1 MGDYLVFQ
9 LYAPLVSW
17 GTQAVGQ
24 ERPTDDHP
32 GRSALLGLLAAS
44 LGIKR
49 DEETQHL
56 ALSNAC
62 KLGIKLYAPGLAL
75 RDFHTA
81 QVPPSNRKT
90 LHLYT
95 RRDELTEP
103 KLGTI
108 LSFRSYQQD
117 SLSLVAVTSSSEQ
130 FSLGKLHRALRTP
143 HFQLYLGRKSCPP
156 AVHLNPQLIESDS
169 LKEALDSYQM
179 GEELHPLKMLDKPR
193 YYWEK
198 MSHTGLKENYHVPRY
213 DQPISRQRWQ
223 FSSRDEYVF
232 LGDESCI

>member
-1 MGDYLVFQ
+1 MSEYLVFQ

-44 LGIKR
+44 LGIDR
-49 DEETQHL
+49 SDDDQYQ
-56 ALSNAC
+56 AISAAC
-62 KLGIKLYAPGLAL
+62 KFGIKLYAPGLAM

-81 QVPPSNRKT
+81 QVPPTNKKT

-95 RRDELTEP
+95 RRDELREL

-117 SLSLVAVTSSSEQ
+117 SLNVVAVTSESTDLSVR
-130 FSLGKLHRALRTP
+130 KLQEALKFP
-143 HFQLYLGRKSCPP
+143 HFHLYLGRKSCPP
-156 AVHLNPQLIESDS
+156 AVDLNPQIIEIDT
-169 LKEALDSYQM
+169 LKQALDSYEI
-179 GEELHPLKMLDKPR
+179 GEELQAIQKLEQPR

-198 MSHTGLKENYHVPRY
+198 MGNTGLSESYHVPRY
-213 DQPISRQRWQ
+213 DQPISRRRWQ
-223 FSSRDEYVF
+223 FSSRDEYVS
-232 LGDESCI
+232 LGEE